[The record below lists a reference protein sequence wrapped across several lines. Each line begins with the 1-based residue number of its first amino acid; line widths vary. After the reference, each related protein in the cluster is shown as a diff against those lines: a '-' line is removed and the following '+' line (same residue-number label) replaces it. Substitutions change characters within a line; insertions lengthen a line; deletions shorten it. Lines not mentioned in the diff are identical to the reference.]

1 MIRIDIKPLSVNK
14 MFRGRRFKT
23 KEYELYIIKLLKLLP
38 NKLKVN
44 PKSKLKL
51 TIEFGYSS
59 KASDVDNGIKGF
71 TDTLVKKYG
80 FDDRNIYELH
90 VFKEI
95 TKKGEEFIN
104 FKIEEL

>member
-1 MIRIDIKPLSVNK
+1 MINIKIKPLSVNK
-14 MFRGRRFKT
+14 MFKGRRFKT
-23 KEYELYIIKLLKLLP
+23 KEYDIYIAELIKLLP
-38 NKLKVN
+38 NNISIN

-51 TIEFGYSS
+51 IIEFGYSS

-71 TDTLVKKYG
+71 SDTLVKKYG
-80 FDDRNIYELH
+80 FDDRNIYELY
-90 VFKEI
+90 VFKKI